1 MAGRGSGSGGDD
13 FDWMYG
19 SPPSGRS
26 GSGDPEPT
34 RKIPVQQRPSTPPP
48 PPQTTPRQTARRQT
62 APRQTAPRQT
72 APRQTPPPPRL
83 PPAEQ
88 YGASAEPAF
97 SAPRR
102 SRWSRP
108 RTYVR
113 LVLALIV
120 LWAVFLVAVPIITWS
135 KVDKVAFEPSGD
147 RPAEQPGTTYLLVG
161 SDSRAGLSRAERRRL
176 HTGDATSSLTD
187 TIMLLHTG
195 DGPTTLISIPRDS
208 PLTIP
213 GFGTSKINSAF
224 AKGGTPLLVKTLEQA
239 TGVRIDQYVEIG
251 FGGLV
256 GVVDA
261 VGGIQICPKQ
271 RIRDKESGLNV
282 KKGCQEADGATA
294 LAYSRAR
301 KYSPISDLARVQQQ
315 REVVAAVGK
324 KVLSPWSVLNPIRYW
339 KLNSSVPDFFRFGE
353 GAGPF
358 TAAKWA
364 LAMTKVEKSCTVPLS
379 RADTTW
385 DKQRAG
391 QLFEKVSTDKTGEIT
406 PAMCTATGLA
416 R

>member
-1 MAGRGSGSGGDD
+1 MAGRGNDSGDDD
-13 FDWMYG
+13 FDWVY
-19 SPPSGRS
+19 

-34 RKIPVQQRPSTPPP
+34 RRIPVQRRPGTPAPPP
-48 PPQTTPRQTARRQT
+48 PPQQPTR
-62 APRQTAPRQT
+62 
-72 APRQTPPPPRL
+72 RL
-83 PPAEQ
+83 PPPQQ
-88 YGASAEPAF
+88 YEAPGRRGGPLGPGGPGGPGRGAPA
-97 SAPRR
+97 SPAGPRR

-113 LVLALIV
+113 LVLLLLV
-120 LWAVFLVAVPIITWS
+120 LWIVYLVAVPVVAWNR
-135 KVDKVAFEPSGD
+135 VDKVAFEPSGK

-161 SDSRAGLSRAERRRL
+161 SDSRAGLSSAERKRL

-195 DGPTTLISIPRDS
+195 DGPTTLVSIPRDS
-208 PLTIP
+208 PLEIP
-213 GFGTSKINSAF
+213 GHGVAKVNSAF
-224 AKGGTPLLVKTLEQA
+224 ARGGVPLLVQTLEQA
-239 TGVRIDQYVEIG
+239 TGVRIDHYVEIG

-261 VGGIQICPKQ
+261 VGGIEICPKQ
-271 RIRDKESGLNV
+271 RIRDKESGLDV

-315 REVVAAVGK
+315 REVVAAVGD

-339 KLNSSVPDFFRFGE
+339 RLNSAVPDFFRFGE
-353 GAGPF
+353 GAGPW
-358 TAAKWA
+358 TAARWA
-364 LAMTKVEKSCTVPLS
+364 LAMTGVEKSCTVPLA
-379 RADTTW
+379 RADATW
-385 DKQRAG
+385 DTRRAG
-391 QLFEKVSTDKTGEIT
+391 QLFEKVATDKTGQIT
-406 PAMCTATGLA
+406 AQLCTATGLP

>member
-1 MAGRGSGSGGDD
+1 MAGRDDGSGGDD

-19 SPPSGRS
+19 S
-26 GSGDPEPT
+26 SGDPEPT
-34 RKIPVQQRPSTPPP
+34 RRIPVQRRPEAAQGTPPP
-48 PPQTTPRQTARRQT
+48 PP
-62 APRQTAPRQT
+62 
-72 APRQTPPPPRL
+72 PPQQATRRL
-83 PPAEQ
+83 PPPQQ
-88 YGASAEPAF
+88 YDAPRAPGGPGGPTGPRGPSAPPSYA
-97 SAPRR
+97 APRR

-113 LVLALIV
+113 LVLLALV
-120 LWAVFLVAVPIITWS
+120 LWLVYLVAVPVVAWNR
-135 KVDKVAFEPSGD
+135 VDKVAFEPSGE
-147 RPAEQPGTTYLLVG
+147 RPADQPGTTYLLVG
-161 SDSRAGLSRAERRRL
+161 SDSRAGLSPEERKKL
-176 HTGDATSSLTD
+176 HTGDAASELTD

-208 PLTIP
+208 PLKIP
-213 GFGTSKINSAF
+213 GFGVSKINSAY
-224 AKGGTPLLVKTLEQA
+224 AKGGTPLLVQTLENA

-261 VGGIQICPKQ
+261 VGGIEICPKQ
-271 RIRDKESGLNV
+271 RIRDKDSGLNV
-282 KKGCQEADGATA
+282 KKGCQEVDGTTA

-315 REVVAAVGK
+315 REVVAAVGD
-324 KVLSPWSVLNPIRYW
+324 KVLSPWSVLNPIRW
-339 KLNSSVPDFFRFGE
+339 WRLNSAVPDFFRFGE

-364 LAMTKVEKSCTVPLS
+364 LAMTKVEKSCTVPLA

-385 DKQRAG
+385 DTQRAK
-391 QLFEKVSTDKTGEIT
+391 QLFGKVIDDKTDEIT
-406 PAMCTATGLA
+406 PKLCTATGLA
-416 R
+416 DR